1 MQSLKPG
8 LKATSELVVGPEHT
22 AESVGSGKVGVLAT
36 PVMINV
42 IEAAALAAVE
52 PHLPDGHQS
61 LGTHLDVSHTAAT
74 PVGMKVT
81 ATAEVTGVDGR
92 QVELAVR
99 AEDEAEEI
107 GSGTHTRV
115 IVNIAKFDA
124 RVARKLTPE

>member
-1 MQSLKPG
+1 MTSLKPG
-8 LKATSELVVGPEHT
+8 LRATSELVVGPEHT
-22 AESVGSGKVGVLAT
+22 AASVGSGKVGVLAT

-52 PHLPDGHQS
+52 PHLPEGHQS

-81 ATAEVTGVDGR
+81 ATAEVTAVDGR

-99 AEDEAEEI
+99 AADEVEEI

-124 RVARKLTPE
+124 RVARKLQAE

>member
-1 MQSLKPG
+1 MTPLKPG
-8 LKATSELVVGPEHT
+8 LIGQSTLVVGPEHT

-52 PHLPDGHQS
+52 PHLPEGRQS
-61 LGTHLDVSHTAAT
+61 LGTHLDVSHVAAT

-81 ATAEVTGVDGR
+81 ATAVVVKVDGR
-92 QVELAVR
+92 QVELQVR
-99 AEDEAEEI
+99 AEDEVEEI

-124 RVARKLTPE
+124 RVAKKVKRD

>member
-1 MQSLKPG
+1 
-8 LKATSELVVGPEHT
+8 
-22 AESVGSGKVGVLAT
+22 
-36 PVMINV
+36 
-42 IEAAALAAVE
+42 
-52 PHLPDGHQS
+52 
-61 LGTHLDVSHTAAT
+61 
-74 PVGMKVT
+74 MKVT